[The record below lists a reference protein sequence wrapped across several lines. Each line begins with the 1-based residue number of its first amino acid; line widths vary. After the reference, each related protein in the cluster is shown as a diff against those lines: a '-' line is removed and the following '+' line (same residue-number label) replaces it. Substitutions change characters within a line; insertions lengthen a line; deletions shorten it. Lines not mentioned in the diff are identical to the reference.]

1 MVFPKVKSY
10 SLTFCRIPPRLM
22 STIDCLVGIGGAM
35 GLFTGMSVLSAVLA
49 LLEVLPSTEEEEK
62 EKKKKRQRRKKTN
75 KGDK

>member
-1 MVFPKVKSY
+1 
-10 SLTFCRIPPRLM
+10 M

-49 LLEVLPSTEEEEK
+49 LLEVLPSTEEEK
-62 EKKKKRQRRKKTN
+62 KKKKRQRRKKTN

>member
-1 MVFPKVKSY
+1 
-10 SLTFCRIPPRLM
+10 M

-49 LLEVLPSTEEEEK
+49 LLEVLPSTEEEE
-62 EKKKKRQRRKKTN
+62 EEEKKRQRRKKTN